1 MDILKIRRFFCNVL
15 FCAVVVFSFSMITIL
30 RPPATNAI
38 YKEFLTGVMVLCI
51 FYINRY
57 VLYPRYYLKGRNNP
71 YFFCALLVV
80 IFATVAEFAMIY
92 PNMETV
98 LTTIASSPNVARR
111 SHMVYFFLIL
121 CRNAAVFL
129 FSSVFCNYFH
139 LKQLNEM
146 FESRLKEKSDEIL
159 AYYYEK
165 NEQVTDDGTISKTH
179 TTFEAQ
185 ADAANSHNEL
195 VDGIVFFKIEDVLF
209 FEQLKTTTFLHTV
222 NDRILIRN
230 SSLTKIMALVEED
243 KVIRISRDTAVIKKH
258 VIGSDVREIH
268 LLNPITKKVVKLKW
282 SSKYR
287 KEALPIMEQILETIR
302 QSVEVCE
309 YVNKRNVPIILQ
321 DEKVNKVY
329 FYICNHDMCKA
340 SELSKNLI
348 CSSPTVNRI
357 LAQLKKE
364 GLIEYVGSKKT
375 GGYRVV

>member
-1 MDILKIRRFFCNVL
+1 MDILKIRRFFSNAL
-15 FCAVVVFSFSMITIL
+15 FCAVVVFSFGMITIL
-30 RPPATNAI
+30 RLPATNAI
-38 YKEFLTGVMVLCI
+38 YKEFLTGVMVLCT

-57 VLYPRYYLKGRNNP
+57 VLYPRYYLKGRYNP
-71 YFFCALLVV
+71 YFFCVLLVV
-80 IFATVAEFAMIY
+80 VFATVAEFAMVY
-92 PNMETV
+92 PDMEAV
-98 LTTIASSPNVARR
+98 LTTTTSSPEVVRQ
-111 SHMVYFFLIL
+111 SHVVYFFLIL
-121 CRNAAVFL
+121 CRNAAVYL
-129 FSSVFCNYFH
+129 FSSVLCNYIH
-139 LKQLNEM
+139 LKQLNEA
-146 FESRLKEKSDEIL
+146 FESRLKEKNDEIF
-159 AYYYEK
+159 AYYNEK
-165 NEQVTDDGTISKTH
+165 NEPISDEGTMSKTH
-179 TTFEAQ
+179 PIFEVHANA
-185 ADAANSHNEL
+185 ADTHNKLIE
-195 VDGIVFFKIEDVLF
+195 GIVFFKIEDILF

-243 KVIRISRDTAVIKKH
+243 KVIRISRDTVVIKKH

-268 LLNPITKKVVKLKW
+268 LLNPITKKVVNLKW

-302 QSVEVCE
+302 QSVEVFE
-309 YVNKRNVPIILQ
+309 DVNKRNVPIILQ

-340 SELSKNLI
+340 SELSKNLTY
-348 CSSPTVNRI
+348 SSPTVNRI